1 MPTEIAN
8 IKIYNESMTK
18 SLIDKLFFLDKIDN
32 VKCIVDYG
40 CADGALIA
48 FIAPLFPDTLFFGYD
63 KSAAMIA
70 AAIDKNKS
78 NKNTYFSRDI
88 DELDELLEEKNL
100 RYADCALVLS
110 SVIHE
115 IYSYST
121 EKEIQNFWQFI
132 NYSTFRYIIIR
143 DMCISEAANRSSLK
157 EDVIKVKALTDKFKL
172 KQFESFFGSVDNNKN
187 LIHYLLKTPFSEN
200 WEREVRENYLPHPVE
215 YIAGMV
221 YNPKYE
227 LIYFD
232 NYILPYVAERVK
244 KDFDIT
250 IKDYTHVKFIWKR
263 RNNLKN

>member
-1 MPTEIAN
+1 MPGIAN
-8 IKIYNESMTK
+8 IEIYNESMTK

-40 CADGALIA
+40 CANGALIA
-48 FIAPLFPDTLFFGYD
+48 FIAPLFPDILFFGYD
-63 KSAAMIA
+63 KNGMMIDSAIE
-70 AAIDKNKS
+70 KNKN
-78 NKNTYFSRDI
+78 NKNAYFSQKI
-88 DELDELLEEKNL
+88 NALDNFLNEKNL
-100 RYADCALVLS
+100 KRSDCALLLS
-110 SVIHE
+110 SIIHE
-115 IYSYST
+115 IYSYLT
-121 EKEIQNFWQFI
+121 KDEVWDFWKYVNDSGFK
-132 NYSTFRYIIIR
+132 YIIIR
-143 DMCISEAANRSSLK
+143 DMCVNEAADRSSLK
-157 EDVIKVKALTDKFKL
+157 EDVIKVKALSSRSKL

-221 YNPKYE
+221 YNPEYE